1 MAININNLNNNNQV
15 SRTVQQQQ
23 SEVKTQV
30 DQKAT
35 NSSQATKVSQDSV
48 SLTPQARQLSDIQ
61 KKNGEAPTVN
71 QKKVDQLKEAIQ
83 SGAYKVDAQ
92 KLAESI
98 AKFEFDL
105 L

>member
-1 MAININNLNNNNQV
+1 MAININNLNNRNQV
-15 SRTVQQQQ
+15 NRTVQQQQ
-23 SEVKTQV
+23 NDVKNQV

-35 NSSQATKVSQDSV
+35 STSQATKVNQDSV
-48 SLTPQARQLSDIQ
+48 SLTPQARQLNDIQ
-61 KKNGEAPTVN
+61 KKNGDAPTVN

-83 SGAYKVDAQ
+83 SGSYKVNAE
-92 KLAESI
+92 KLAQSI